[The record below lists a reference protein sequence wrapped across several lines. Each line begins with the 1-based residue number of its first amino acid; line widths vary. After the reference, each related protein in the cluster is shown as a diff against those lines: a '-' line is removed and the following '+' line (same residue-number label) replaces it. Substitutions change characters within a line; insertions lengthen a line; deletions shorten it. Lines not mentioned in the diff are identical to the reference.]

1 MRGSGNS
8 GGTTSSTSLRR
19 SKGTEVARPSS
30 CSSSTR
36 SSVFSRRLARCLI
49 SAPRL
54 GGGSRWPSAA
64 PPPAPSSS
72 VSTSLPSAPSAALSL
87 KEDITASARCGAAV
101 RRLMDSRGVASFEV
115 VLHDGAG
122 RKKKCGGTGA
132 SAAQEATTTQSALVM
147 DAVRLAT
154 MFLAPNGTFITK
166 FFRCQDYNA
175 IMFCLKQLFERVHL
189 SRPVASRC
197 TPAEIYVI
205 CLRYKA
211 PANIQ
216 PELLDLKHLHLMSV
230 DAEKSKRQE
239 STEFWKTGLASDFI
253 WSEAQTPLDFLGSF
267 LTISF
272 DDPASLPI
280 KNHELTTDEIK
291 DLCEYLFVLRENGYN
306 HLLKWRMRIR
316 KALLSCSQVTLK
328 ADGTVTDSKGSDD
341 DQLLHEVEDLKNI
354 VDTKRMKV
362 KHQSRPHAKGK
373 AHKTSGMQ
381 IGATE
386 DGYGDP
392 DLFPICAIEGEKE
405 LHAAESPLLDLEE
418 DIRNSENE
426 ETQALE
432 DSGEE
437 MDYDQEQQRYGA
449 QVKGI
454 LDEAQV
460 PFGTEK
466 CGEVKR
472 PSKHAKRTNP
482 YGNTEM
488 DNRSSGPVQGRRMG
502 SGDSPKG
509 GKAKK
514 GAGGRN
520 GGMRRKEGRRL
531 VKAEELETWLPKFS
545 ASRHVR

>member
-1 MRGSGNS
+1 MASAMPMDAGIGKQ
-8 GGTTSSTSLRR
+8 RR
-19 SKGTEVARPSS
+19 HDKFDLLAKEQGYRSRAAFKLLQLDTLFRFLPTARAVLDL
-30 CSSSTR
+30 C
-36 SSVFSRRLARCLI
+36 
-49 SAPRL
+49 
-54 GGGSRWPSAA
+54 AA
-64 PPPAPSSS
+64 PGGWVQVAVSRAAPGAF
-72 VSTSLPSAPSAALSL
+72 VVGVDLAPIRPISGALSL

-272 DDPASLPI
+272 DDPASLPM

-482 YGNTEM
+482 YGNTEVI
-488 DNRSSGPVQGRRMG
+488 SSLVYMII
-502 SGDSPKG
+502 SPK
-509 GKAKK
+509 KD
-514 GAGGRN
+514 
-520 GGMRRKEGRRL
+520 
-531 VKAEELETWLPKFS
+531 
-545 ASRHVR
+545 